1 MIRNL
6 RYALRQLG
14 RTPAFTAVAILTLAL
29 GIGANSAIFSV
40 MNSLLLRYLPAHDPA
55 RLVYLHTTG
64 NPSGSSQTGHG
75 DSSLTM
81 PIFEQFRKQKEAFAD
96 VVAYVPLGIGK
107 IAVRYGKEPQE
118 AAAEMVS
125 GNFFSML
132 GVLPSRG
139 RTFTIQDEAAQSPV
153 VPFAHDTKLICMCFS
168 LSKLH

>member
-107 IAVRYGKEPQE
+107 IAVRYGKEPH
-118 AAAEMVS
+118 VHHP
-125 GNFFSML
+125 G
-132 GVLPSRG
+132 RG
-139 RTFTIQDEAAQSPV
+139 RSIARGTFCA
-153 VPFAHDTKLICMCFS
+153 
-168 LSKLH
+168 